1 MNQNLWGPKYWFTL
15 HTLSYEYPM
24 EPTSNDKKRY
34 YNFISSLQYMLP
46 CSICRVNFKK
56 NLKSSPLEDHLHSRK
71 DLVYWVIDIHNKVN
85 LETGK
90 RLYTHEEVIQIYE
103 KLMNTKIE
111 LGESNIQQVSFQ
123 LPKTSKII
131 INILLIVFIILL
143 IIIIYKKRNYF
154 SKKKS
159 LS

>member
-24 EPTSNDKKRY
+24 EPTSNDKIRY

>member
-103 KLMNTKIE
+103 KLMNTIIE